1 MSIKEKLVIELM
13 NLKDTVKYELS
24 ELNEQ
29 QYLFMNG
36 PAPQLMKRAMKMSY
50 ILGQKEAI
58 DHLLLLIDTCHENVL
73 LDHCHDYQKQ
83 IQHKQFSLQEDIIHQ
98 INQSKEF
105 ESFLSTYYVN
115 KGKYDITSKIKTLL
129 E

>member
-1 MSIKEKLVIELM
+1 MSIREKLVIELM

-36 PAPQLMKRAMKMSY
+36 PASQLMKRAMKMSY

-58 DHLLLLIDTCHENVL
+58 DYLLLLIDTSHKNVL

-83 IQHKQFSLQEDIIHQ
+83 IQRKQFSLQEDIIHQ
-98 INQSKEF
+98 INQSKDF
-105 ESFLSTYYVN
+105 ESFLSTYYIN
-115 KGKYDITSKIKTLL
+115 KGKYDIISKIQTFL
-129 E
+129 

>member
-36 PAPQLMKRAMKMSY
+36 PASQLMKRAMKMSY

-58 DHLLLLIDTCHENVL
+58 DYLLLLIDTSHKNVL

-83 IQHKQFSLQEDIIHQ
+83 IQRKQFSLQEDIIHQ
-98 INQSKEF
+98 INQSKDF

-115 KGKYDITSKIKTLL
+115 KGKYDIISKIQTFL
-129 E
+129 

>member
-1 MSIKEKLVIELM
+1 MSIREKLVIELM
-13 NLKDTVKYELS
+13 NLKDTVKYELT

-58 DHLLLLIDTCHENVL
+58 DYLLLLIDTSHENVL
-73 LDHCHDYQKQ
+73 LDNCQDYQNQ
-83 IQHKQFSLQEDIIHQ
+83 IQHNQFPFQEDIIPQ

>member
-1 MSIKEKLVIELM
+1 MSIREKLVIELM

-36 PAPQLMKRAMKMSY
+36 PGSQLMKRAMKMSY

-58 DHLLLLIDTCHENVL
+58 DYLLLLIDTSHENVL

-83 IQHKQFSLQEDIIHQ
+83 IQSKQFSLQEDIIHQ
-98 INQSKEF
+98 INQSKDF

-115 KGKYDITSKIKTLL
+115 KGKYDIISKIQTFL
-129 E
+129 

>member
-1 MSIKEKLVIELM
+1 MSIREKLVIELM

-36 PAPQLMKRAMKMSY
+36 PAP
-50 ILGQKEAI
+50 
-58 DHLLLLIDTCHENVL
+58 H
-73 LDHCHDYQKQ
+73 HDYQKQ
-83 IQHKQFSLQEDIIHQ
+83 IQSKQFSLQEDIIHQ
-98 INQSKEF
+98 INQSKDF

-115 KGKYDITSKIKTLL
+115 KGKYDIISKIQTFL
-129 E
+129 

>member
-1 MSIKEKLVIELM
+1 MSIREKLVIELM

-36 PAPQLMKRAMKMSY
+36 PAPQLMKRAMKRSY

-58 DHLLLLIDTCHENVL
+58 DYLLLLIDTSHENVL

-83 IQHKQFSLQEDIIHQ
+83 IQRKQFSLQEDIIHQ
-98 INQSKEF
+98 INQSKDF

-115 KGKYDITSKIKTLL
+115 KGKYDIISKIQTFL
-129 E
+129 

>member
-1 MSIKEKLVIELM
+1 MSIREQLVIELM

-36 PAPQLMKRAMKMSY
+36 PASQLMKRAMKMSY

-58 DHLLLLIDTCHENVL
+58 DYLLLLIDTSHENVL

-83 IQHKQFSLQEDIIHQ
+83 IQRKQFSLQEDIIHQ
-98 INQSKEF
+98 INQSKDF

-115 KGKYDITSKIKTLL
+115 KGKYDIISKIQTFL
-129 E
+129 

>member
-1 MSIKEKLVIELM
+1 MSIREKLVIELM

-36 PAPQLMKRAMKMSY
+36 PASQLMKRAMKMSY

-58 DHLLLLIDTCHENVL
+58 DYLLLLIDTSHKNVL

-83 IQHKQFSLQEDIIHQ
+83 IQSKQFSLQEDIIHQ
-98 INQSKEF
+98 INQSKDF

-115 KGKYDITSKIKTLL
+115 KGKYDIISKIQTFL
-129 E
+129 

>member
-1 MSIKEKLVIELM
+1 MSIREKLVIELM

-36 PAPQLMKRAMKMSY
+36 PASQLMKRAMKMSY

-58 DHLLLLIDTCHENVL
+58 DYLLLLIDTSHENVL

-83 IQHKQFSLQEDIIHQ
+83 IQRKQFSLQEDIIHQ
-98 INQSKEF
+98 INQSKDF

-115 KGKYDITSKIKTLL
+115 KGKYDIISKIQTFL
-129 E
+129 

>member
-1 MSIKEKLVIELM
+1 MSIREKLVIELM

-36 PAPQLMKRAMKMSY
+36 PASQLMKRAMKMSY

-58 DHLLLLIDTCHENVL
+58 DYLLLLIDTSHKNVL

-83 IQHKQFSLQEDIIHQ
+83 IQRKQFSLQEDIIHQ
-98 INQSKEF
+98 INQSKDF

-115 KGKYDITSKIKTLL
+115 KGKYDIISKIQTFL
-129 E
+129 

>member
-1 MSIKEKLVIELM
+1 MSIREKLVIELM

-36 PAPQLMKRAMKMSY
+36 PASQLMKRAMKMSY

-58 DHLLLLIDTCHENVL
+58 DYLLLLIATSHENVL

-83 IQHKQFSLQEDIIHQ
+83 IQRKQFSLQEDIIHQ
-98 INQSKEF
+98 INQSKDF
-105 ESFLSTYYVN
+105 ESFLSTYYIN
-115 KGKYDITSKIKTLL
+115 KGKYDIISKIQTFL
-129 E
+129 

>member
-58 DHLLLLIDTCHENVL
+58 EH
-73 LDHCHDYQKQ
+73 QKQ

>member
-36 PAPQLMKRAMKMSY
+36 PASQLMKRAMKMSY

-58 DHLLLLIDTCHENVL
+58 DYLLLLIDTSHENVL

-83 IQHKQFSLQEDIIHQ
+83 IQRKQFSLQEDIIHQ
-98 INQSKEF
+98 INQSKDF
-105 ESFLSTYYVN
+105 ESFLSTYYIN
-115 KGKYDITSKIKTLL
+115 KGKYDIISKIQTFL
-129 E
+129 

>member
-1 MSIKEKLVIELM
+1 MSIREKLVIELV
-13 NLKDTVKYELS
+13 NLKDTVKYELT

-73 LDHCHDYQKQ
+73 LDHFQDYQKQ
-83 IQHKQFSLQEDIIHQ
+83 IQHKQFSLQEDIIQQ

>member
-1 MSIKEKLVIELM
+1 MSIREQLVIELM

-36 PAPQLMKRAMKMSY
+36 PASQLMKRAMKMSY

-58 DHLLLLIDTCHENVL
+58 DYLLLLIDTSHENVL

-83 IQHKQFSLQEDIIHQ
+83 IQSKQFSLQEDIIHQ
-98 INQSKEF
+98 INQSKDF

-115 KGKYDITSKIKTLL
+115 KGKYDIISKIQTFL
-129 E
+129 

>member
-1 MSIKEKLVIELM
+1 MSIREKLVIELM

-36 PAPQLMKRAMKMSY
+36 QASQLMKRAMKMSY

-58 DHLLLLIDTCHENVL
+58 DYLLLLIDTSHKNVL

-83 IQHKQFSLQEDIIHQ
+83 IQRKQFSLQEDIIHQ
-98 INQSKEF
+98 INQSKDF

-115 KGKYDITSKIKTLL
+115 KGKYDIISKIQTFL
-129 E
+129 

>member
-58 DHLLLLIDTCHENVL
+58 DHFLLLIDTCHENVL
-73 LDHCHDYQKQ
+73 LDNCQDYQKT
-83 IQHKQFSLQEDIIHQ
+83 
-98 INQSKEF
+98 N
-105 ESFLSTYYVN
+105 ST
-115 KGKYDITSKIKTLL
+115 
-129 E
+129 

>member
-1 MSIKEKLVIELM
+1 MSIREKLVIELM

-36 PAPQLMKRAMKMSY
+36 PASQLMKRAMKMSY

-58 DHLLLLIDTCHENVL
+58 DYLLLLIDTSHENVL

-83 IQHKQFSLQEDIIHQ
+83 IQSKQFSLQEDIIHQ
-98 INQSKEF
+98 INQSKDF

-115 KGKYDITSKIKTLL
+115 KGKYDIISKIQTLL
-129 E
+129 

>member
-1 MSIKEKLVIELM
+1 MSIKEKLVMELM

-36 PAPQLMKRAMKMSY
+36 PASQLMKRAMKMSY

-58 DHLLLLIDTCHENVL
+58 DYLLLLIDTSHKNVL

-83 IQHKQFSLQEDIIHQ
+83 IQRKQFSLQEDIIHQ
-98 INQSKEF
+98 INQSKDF

-115 KGKYDITSKIKTLL
+115 KGKYDIISKIQTFL
-129 E
+129 

>member
-1 MSIKEKLVIELM
+1 MSIREKLVIELM

-58 DHLLLLIDTCHENVL
+58 DYLLLLIDTSQENVL

-83 IQHKQFSLQEDIIHQ
+83 IQRKQFSLQEDIIHQ
-98 INQSKEF
+98 INQSKDF

-115 KGKYDITSKIKTLL
+115 KGKYDIISKIQTFL
-129 E
+129 

>member
-1 MSIKEKLVIELM
+1 MSIREKLVIELM

-36 PAPQLMKRAMKMSY
+36 PASQLMKRAMKMSY
-50 ILGQKEAI
+50 ILRQKEAI
-58 DHLLLLIDTCHENVL
+58 DYLLLLIDTSHENVL

-83 IQHKQFSLQEDIIHQ
+83 IQSKQFSLQEDIIHQ
-98 INQSKEF
+98 INQSKDF

-115 KGKYDITSKIKTLL
+115 KGKYDIISKIQTFL
-129 E
+129 

>member
-1 MSIKEKLVIELM
+1 MSIREKLVIELM

-29 QYLFMNG
+29 QYLFMND

-58 DHLLLLIDTCHENVL
+58 DYLLLLIDTSHENVL

-83 IQHKQFSLQEDIIHQ
+83 IQRKQFSLQEDIIHQ
-98 INQSKEF
+98 INQSKDF

-115 KGKYDITSKIKTLL
+115 KGKYDIISKIQTFL
-129 E
+129 

>member
-50 ILGQKEAI
+50 ILGHTEAI
-58 DHLLLLIDTCHENVL
+58 DHFLLLIDTCHENVL
-73 LDHCHDYQKQ
+73 LDNCQDSQKQ
-83 IQHKQFSLQEDIIHQ
+83 IQHKQFSFQEDIIHH
-98 INQSKEF
+98 INQSK
-105 ESFLSTYYVN
+105 Y
-115 KGKYDITSKIKTLL
+115 
-129 E
+129 

>member
-1 MSIKEKLVIELM
+1 MSIREKLVIELM

-50 ILGQKEAI
+50 ILGQK
-58 DHLLLLIDTCHENVL
+58 
-73 LDHCHDYQKQ
+73 
-83 IQHKQFSLQEDIIHQ
+83 
-98 INQSKEF
+98 
-105 ESFLSTYYVN
+105 
-115 KGKYDITSKIKTLL
+115 
-129 E
+129 

>member
-36 PAPQLMKRAMKMSY
+36 PAPQLMKRAIKMSY

-58 DHLLLLIDTCHENVL
+58 DYLLLLIDTKSEA
-73 LDHCHDYQKQ
+73 KR
-83 IQHKQFSLQEDIIHQ
+83 S
-98 INQSKEF
+98 
-105 ESFLSTYYVN
+105 
-115 KGKYDITSKIKTLL
+115 
-129 E
+129 

>member
-1 MSIKEKLVIELM
+1 M

-36 PAPQLMKRAMKMSY
+36 PASQLMKRAMKMSY

-58 DHLLLLIDTCHENVL
+58 DYLLLLIDTSHENVL

-83 IQHKQFSLQEDIIHQ
+83 IQSKQFSLQEDIIHQ
-98 INQSKEF
+98 INQSKDF

-115 KGKYDITSKIKTLL
+115 KGKYDIISKI
-129 E
+129 

>member
-1 MSIKEKLVIELM
+1 MSIREKLVIELM

-36 PAPQLMKRAMKMSY
+36 PSPQLMKRAMKMSY

-58 DHLLLLIDTCHENVL
+58 DYLLLLIDTSHENVL

-83 IQHKQFSLQEDIIHQ
+83 IQRKQFSLQEDIIHQ
-98 INQSKEF
+98 INQSKDF

-115 KGKYDITSKIKTLL
+115 KGKYDIISKIQTFL
-129 E
+129 

>member
-1 MSIKEKLVIELM
+1 MSIREKLVIELM

-36 PAPQLMKRAMKMSY
+36 PASQLMKGAMKMSY

-58 DHLLLLIDTCHENVL
+58 DYLLLLIDTSHENVL

-83 IQHKQFSLQEDIIHQ
+83 IQSKQFSLQEDIIHQ
-98 INQSKEF
+98 INQSKDF

-115 KGKYDITSKIKTLL
+115 KGKYDIISKIQTFL
-129 E
+129 

>member
-1 MSIKEKLVIELM
+1 M

-50 ILGQKEAI
+50 ILGQKAI
-58 DHLLLLIDTCHENVL
+58 DYLLLLIDTSHENVL
-73 LDHCHDYQKQ
+73 LDHCHDYQNK
-83 IQHKQFSLQEDIIHQ
+83 FNVNNSLY
-98 INQSKEF
+98 K
-105 ESFLSTYYVN
+105 
-115 KGKYDITSKIKTLL
+115 KILFTK
-129 E
+129 

>member
-1 MSIKEKLVIELM
+1 M

-36 PAPQLMKRAMKMSY
+36 PASQLMKRAMKMSY

-58 DHLLLLIDTCHENVL
+58 DYLLLLIDTSHENVL

-83 IQHKQFSLQEDIIHQ
+83 IQRKQFSLQEDIIHQ
-98 INQSKEF
+98 INQSKDF

-115 KGKYDITSKIKTLL
+115 KGKYDIISKIQTFL
-129 E
+129 

>member
-1 MSIKEKLVIELM
+1 MSIREKLVIELM

-36 PAPQLMKRAMKMSY
+36 PASQLMKRAMKMSY

-58 DHLLLLIDTCHENVL
+58 DYLLLLIDTSHKNVL
-73 LDHCHDYQKQ
+73 LDHCHDYQTQ
-83 IQHKQFSLQEDIIHQ
+83 IQRKQFSLQEDIIHQ
-98 INQSKEF
+98 INQSKDF
-105 ESFLSTYYVN
+105 ESFLSTYYIN
-115 KGKYDITSKIKTLL
+115 KGKYDIISKIQTFL
-129 E
+129 

>member
-1 MSIKEKLVIELM
+1 MSIREKLVIELM
-13 NLKDTVKYELS
+13 NLKDTVNYELS

-58 DHLLLLIDTCHENVL
+58 DYLLLLIDTSHENVL

-83 IQHKQFSLQEDIIHQ
+83 IQRKQFSLQEDIIHQ
-98 INQSKEF
+98 INQSKDF

-115 KGKYDITSKIKTLL
+115 KGKYDIISKIQTFL
-129 E
+129 

>member
-1 MSIKEKLVIELM
+1 MSIREKLVIELM

-36 PAPQLMKRAMKMSY
+36 PASQLMKRAMKMSF

-58 DHLLLLIDTCHENVL
+58 DYLLLLIDTSHENVL
-73 LDHCHDYQKQ
+73 LDHCHDYQTQ
-83 IQHKQFSLQEDIIHQ
+83 IQRKQFSLQEDIIHQ
-98 INQSKEF
+98 INQSKDF
-105 ESFLSTYYVN
+105 ESFLSTYYIN
-115 KGKYDITSKIKTLL
+115 KGKYDIISKIQTFL
-129 E
+129 

>member
-1 MSIKEKLVIELM
+1 MSIREKLVIELM
-13 NLKDTVKYELS
+13 NLKDTIKYELS

-36 PAPQLMKRAMKMSY
+36 PASQLMKRAMKMSY

-58 DHLLLLIDTCHENVL
+58 DYLLLLIDTSHENVL

-83 IQHKQFSLQEDIIHQ
+83 IQRKQFSLQEDIIHQ
-98 INQSKEF
+98 INQSKDF

-115 KGKYDITSKIKTLL
+115 KGKYDIISKIQTFL
-129 E
+129 

>member
-1 MSIKEKLVIELM
+1 MSIREKLVIELM

-58 DHLLLLIDTCHENVL
+58 DYLLLLIDTSQKNVL

-83 IQHKQFSLQEDIIHQ
+83 IQRKQFSLQENIIHQ
-98 INQSKEF
+98 INQSKDF

-115 KGKYDITSKIKTLL
+115 KGKYDIISKIQTFL
-129 E
+129 

>member
-58 DHLLLLIDTCHENVL
+58 DYLLLLIDTSQKNVL

-83 IQHKQFSLQEDIIHQ
+83 IQRKQFSLQEDIIHQ
-98 INQSKEF
+98 INQSKDF

-115 KGKYDITSKIKTLL
+115 KGKYDIISKIQTFL
-129 E
+129 

>member
-1 MSIKEKLVIELM
+1 MSIREKLVIELM

-36 PAPQLMKRAMKMSY
+36 PASQLMKRAMKMSY

-58 DHLLLLIDTCHENVL
+58 DYLLLLIDTSQKNVL

-83 IQHKQFSLQEDIIHQ
+83 IQRKQFSLQEDIIHQ
-98 INQSKEF
+98 INQSKDF

-115 KGKYDITSKIKTLL
+115 KGKYDIISKIQTFL
-129 E
+129 

>member
-1 MSIKEKLVIELM
+1 MSIREKLVIELM

-58 DHLLLLIDTCHENVL
+58 DYLLLLINTSQKNVL

-83 IQHKQFSLQEDIIHQ
+83 IQRKQFSLQEDIIHQ
-98 INQSKEF
+98 INQSKDF

-115 KGKYDITSKIKTLL
+115 KGKYDIISKIQTFL
-129 E
+129 